1 MANIKIDSRD
11 IVIEDKRLHI
21 SDEKIRSSLEK
32 SYEAARIDARKFK
45 FYKAFGIFFSVAFS
59 LLIAL
64 LTAEFKALGGISA
77 NCMMWI
83 AIVLCSGCFI
93 TGVVLVVLYVFH
105 KDKSLFVERD
115 EAVSKLLQ
123 DIKNQENGNQ
133 K

>member
-123 DIKNQENGNQ
+123 DIKSQGGGE
-133 K
+133 